1 VRFLIISGSD
11 AGISAALRA
20 HELRPDAEATV
31 ALSDDFPNY
40 SICGL
45 PFFISGETA
54 DWRDLAHRTTF
65 DGVRVLKQHRALTV
79 DPNQRVV
86 MFAAPERTLTIGYD
100 RLLIATGARPARP
113 PITGL
118 DLPGVHVLHTMAD
131 SFRLHDAIVQR
142 KPRSAAIVGSG
153 YIGAEMADALTH
165 KGIAVTVAGRS
176 PCVLP
181 TVDFEFGRIIE
192 QELSAKGVRVASGVE
207 IADVT
212 EDGLGLAVR
221 GADFECRADLVV
233 VAAGVTPNAELGVA
247 AGIATGAK
255 GALRVDRRMMTNV
268 PDVYAAGDCAQT
280 WHRILERH
288 DYLPLGTTAHKQ
300 GRVAGE
306 NAVGG
311 NREFAG
317 TVGTQVVKIFDLVV
331 ARTGLLNNEA
341 RESGFDAVTVESI
354 QKDHKAY
361 YPGAK
366 DLRIRVTGD
375 RRSRRLLGAQIVG
388 PWGTEAA
395 KRIDVFAFALYAG
408 ARVDEI
414 NDVDLSYTPPVGS
427 PWDAVQ
433 MASQAWASQ
442 VERAPL

>member
-1 VRFLIISGSD
+1 VRFLIIGGSD

-20 HELRPDAEATV
+20 HQLRPDAEVTV
-31 ALSDDFPNY
+31 SLSDDFPNY
-40 SICGL
+40 SVCGL
-45 PFFISGETA
+45 PFFISGETP
-54 DWRDLAHRTTF
+54 DWHDLAHRTTF
-65 DGVRVLKQHRALTV
+65 DGVRILKQHRALAV
-79 DPNQRVV
+79 DPNQKIVT
-86 MFAAPERTLTIGYD
+86 FDAHGRTLTIAYD
-100 RLLIATGARPARP
+100 RLLIATGARPVRP

-118 DLPGVHVLHTMAD
+118 DLPGVYVLHTMAD

-142 KPRSAAIVGSG
+142 KPKSAAIVGSG

-176 PCVLP
+176 RWVLP
-181 TVDFEFGRIIE
+181 TVDLEFGQIIE

-207 IADVT
+207 IADIT
-212 EDGLGLAVR
+212 ELGSGLAVR

-233 VAAGVTPNAELGVA
+233 IAAGVIPNAELGVA
-247 AGIATGAK
+247 AGLTTGAK
-255 GALRVDRRMMTNV
+255 GALRVDRKMMTSV
-268 PDVYAAGDCAQT
+268 PDVYAAGDCVQT
-280 WHRILERH
+280 WHRILDRH

-311 NREFAG
+311 NREFGG

-331 ARTGLLNNEA
+331 ARTGLLDREA
-341 RESGFDAVTVESI
+341 RENGFDAVTVESK

-361 YPGAK
+361 YPEAK

-375 RRSRRLLGAQIVG
+375 RKSGRLLGAQTIG
-388 PWGTEAA
+388 PWGAEIA

-408 ARVDEI
+408 ARVEEL
-414 NDVDLSYTPPVGS
+414 NDLDLSYTPPVGS

-433 MASQAWASQ
+433 MASQAWSTQ
-442 VERAPL
+442 VERPL